1 MSNRKNRMV
10 SRPCAVLGSGELV
23 SHLHRMTDDVG
34 ATEYRFN
41 IFRIQDDASATHAFR
56 PVDLYSIVKVCQTL
70 AFAIA
75 DDGWLEPIDRGR
87 LAELSTELDELTQRW
102 SETQHGEFPT
112 T

>member
-1 MSNRKNRMV
+1 MSTYRNRMV

-23 SHLHRMTDDVG
+23 SHLRRTTDDTG

-56 PVDLYSIVKVCQTL
+56 PVDLHSIVKVCQTL

-75 DDGWLEPIDRGR
+75 DDGWLDSGDHE
-87 LAELSTELDELTQRW
+87 LLTELSTQLDELTQRW